1 MIDTESLSD
10 TVTKAIHTF
19 CELPTGECED
29 CYSFSLDVRVHN
41 ITSPPEQ
48 VFLAAWRHS
57 SAGVMP
63 VELDPQTP
71 IGRYFADFSVSA
83 LDYFVNA
90 WFKLPLQTL
99 EEISKI
105 APRYAIVTNK
115 ENILRGVKGVYF
127 ASNSCAHGHAFTA
140 ENTKIKVY
148 KGKPRRICRVCLR
161 AYKRSYYS
169 KSKLANTNQVSG
181 PFLFGNYILDSLN
194 RFC

>member
-105 APRYAIVTNK
+105 APRYAIEIDGFEWHDKTPEQAERDKKREREIQLAGYTV
-115 ENILRGVKGVYF
+115 IRF
-127 ASNSCAHGHAFTA
+127 AAREVIRDPMACVC
-140 ENTKIKVY
+140 EV
-148 KGKPRRICRVCLR
+148 RLERICRDIQTVC
-161 AYKRSYYS
+161 
-169 KSKLANTNQVSG
+169 
-181 PFLFGNYILDSLN
+181 N
-194 RFC
+194 RLMVG